1 MAKDKDSIKLP
12 KAWQMMKHRNETAN
26 AKADYNA
33 IWGVITFI
41 IVGGLIAFILLGGIS
56 QTGLLKFIFR
66 WSSNTSNTVAN
77 TIGGGS
83 VIVNEDGI
91 YLDPTGKS
99 GEKIIDSESTNQ
111 NATVTE
117 EATTSTTE
125 NNDSSSEE
133 SEESEE
139 KEDKTS

>member
-12 KAWQMMKHRNETAN
+12 KAWQMMKHKNETAN

-56 QTGLLKFIFR
+56 QTGLLKFIFK
-66 WSSNTSNTVAN
+66 WSGNTSNTVAN

-117 EATTSTTE
+117 KVTTTE
-125 NNDSSSEE
+125 DSDSSSEE

-139 KEDKTS
+139 KEDENKK

>member
-33 IWGVITFI
+33 IWGLISFI

-56 QTGLLKFIFR
+56 QTGLLSFLFN

-77 TIGGGS
+77 AIGGGS
-83 VIVNEDGI
+83 IVVNEDGI

-99 GEKIIDSESTNQ
+99 GEKIIDSNSTDQ

-117 EATTSTTE
+117 KVTTTE
-125 NNDSSSEE
+125 DSDSSSEE
-133 SEESEE
+133 DEEELEE
-139 KEDKTS
+139 KENKNS